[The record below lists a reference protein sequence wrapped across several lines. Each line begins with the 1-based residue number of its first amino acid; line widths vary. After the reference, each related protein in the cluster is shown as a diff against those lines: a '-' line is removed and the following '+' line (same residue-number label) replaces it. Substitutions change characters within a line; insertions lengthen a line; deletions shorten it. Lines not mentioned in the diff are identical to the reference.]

1 MKSFFSRPPK
11 FVSLLPETLMF
22 RTTLLYVLSLL
33 GVIIWIGLFIMGTVS
48 HTVIQDTRRE
58 LTAVELKL
66 IDTLE
71 TPADKQYQD
80 ILDEMLYPDHANYYV
95 QVIDASGRVLAQSR
109 GWYEAYDTNQQE
121 VKLNW
126 VVDTLKWNA
135 KGGLFFRDQLVWNP
149 LGGGEGIIHIRV
161 QLNNVERLL
170 QIMAQVLFITGL
182 ISSTAGSLWL
192 YHVTK
197 RNLAPLFA
205 ITNAVRRIQDHPDL
219 KHRIPVPD
227 TPRELYDL
235 ARTLNHMLVQLGEQ
249 VEREKNFVSD
259 ASHELRTPLTAFRG
273 YVKLLKRWG
282 TSNPDVLNRSLEAL
296 DQESERMQRLIS
308 QLLTLARTG
317 SITPSRERI
326 DLSDTIHQAIRQLW
340 TEDRGITLHVNLDK
354 EAFVLGD
361 EDQLRQ
367 VAIILI
373 ENAIR
378 YTNPGGWI
386 RVEVTRNQGRVCFSI
401 ADSGIGIPD
410 DEIGNIFDRF
420 YRVDKARSRATGG
433 TGLGLSIAKQLV
445 NNHHGSITVESR
457 LGEGSTFTV
466 CLPPAPRSDPS
477 MQ

>member
-1 MKSFFSRPPK
+1 MKSFFSRPKKP
-11 FVSLLPETLMF
+11 FRFLPDTLMF
-22 RTTLLYVLSLL
+22 RTTMLYVLSLL
-33 GVIIWIGLFIMGTVS
+33 GVIVWIGLFIMGTVS

-95 QVIDASGRVLAQSR
+95 QVIEASGRVLAQSR
-109 GWYEAYDTNQQE
+109 GWYEAYDTDQQE

-135 KGGLFFRDQLVWNP
+135 KSGLFFRDQLVWNP
-149 LGGGEGIIHIRV
+149 LGGGEGTIHIRV

-170 QIMAQVLFITGL
+170 QIMVQVLFITGL
-182 ISSTAGSLWL
+182 ISSTVGSLL
-192 YHVTK
+192 IYHVTQ
-197 RNLAPLFA
+197 RNLSPLFA

-219 KHRIPVPD
+219 KHRIPLPD
-227 TPRELYDL
+227 TPRELNDL

-249 VEREKNFVSD
+249 VDREKNFVSD

-296 DQESERMQRLIS
+296 DQESQRMQRLIA

-326 DLSDTIHQAIRQLW
+326 DLSDTIHQAIHQLW
-340 TEDRGITLHVNLDK
+340 TEDRGITLRVNLDK
-354 EAFVLGD
+354 DAYVLGD
-361 EDQLRQ
+361 GDQLRQ

-386 RVEVTRNQGRVCFSI
+386 RVEVARNKESVCFSV
-401 ADSGIGIPD
+401 ADSGIGIPA
-410 DEIGNIFDRF
+410 DEIGNVFDRF

-445 NNHHGSITVESR
+445 NNHQGSIEVDSR
-457 LGEGSTFTV
+457 LGEGSTFKV
-466 CLPPAPRSDPS
+466 CLPPAPQQRH
-477 MQ
+477 

>member
-1 MKSFFSRPPK
+1 MKSFFSRPHK
-11 FVSLLPETLMF
+11 FVSLLPNTLLF
-22 RTTLLYVLSLL
+22 RTTLLYVLGLL
-33 GVIIWIGLFIMGTVS
+33 GGIIWIGIFIMGTVS
-48 HTVIQDTRRE
+48 HSVIQDTRQE
-58 LTAVELKL
+58 LTAVELKF

-71 TPADKQYQD
+71 TPAGKLYQD
-80 ILDEMLYPDHANYYV
+80 ILDEILYPDHANYYV

-109 GWYEAYDTNQQE
+109 GWVEANDTNQQE

-135 KGGLFFRDQLVWNP
+135 KSGLFFRDQLVWKP
-149 LGGGEGIIHIRV
+149 LDGGVGTVHIRV

-170 QIMAQVLFITGL
+170 HIMAQVLFITGL
-182 ISSTAGSLWL
+182 ISSTVGSLLL
-192 YHVTK
+192 YHVTQ
-197 RNLAPLFA
+197 RNLSPLFA
-205 ITNAVRRIQDHPDL
+205 ITNAVRRIQDDPDF

-227 TPRELYDL
+227 TPQELNDL
-235 ARTLNHMLVQLGEQ
+235 ARTLNHMLMQLGEQ

-282 TSNPDVLNRSLEAL
+282 TSNPDVLNRSIEAL
-296 DQESERMQRLIS
+296 DQESQRMQRLIT
-308 QLLTLARTG
+308 QLLALARTG
-317 SITPSRERI
+317 SITPNRERI
-326 DLSDTIHQAIRQLW
+326 DLSETIHQAIHQLW
-340 TEDRGITLHVNLDK
+340 GEERGITLHVNLDK
-354 EAFVLGD
+354 DAFVLGD

-386 RVEVTRNQGRVCFSI
+386 RTEVARNRERVCFSV
-401 ADSGIGIPD
+401 ADSGIGIPA
-410 DEIGNIFDRF
+410 DEVGNVFDRF

-445 NNHHGSITVESR
+445 NHHQGSITVESR

-466 CLPPAPRSDPS
+466 CLPPAPQKCP
-477 MQ
+477 